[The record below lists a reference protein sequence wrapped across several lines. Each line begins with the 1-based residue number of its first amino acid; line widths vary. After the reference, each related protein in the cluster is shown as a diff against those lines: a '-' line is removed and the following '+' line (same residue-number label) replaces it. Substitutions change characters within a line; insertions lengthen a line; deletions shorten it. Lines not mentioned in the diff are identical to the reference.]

1 MINMD
6 YLTRW
11 EEMLLIAVYRLKD
24 EAYGVPIK
32 KHLSEVTGKIIS
44 FGALY
49 VSLDK
54 LVKKEYLSKS
64 KGEPTPERGGRSK
77 IFYQVT
83 TQGEKALQATRDLQ
97 KNLWDGIPD
106 YAFNKK

>member
-1 MINMD
+1 MD

-11 EEMLLIAVYRLKD
+11 EEMLLIAVYRLKGD
-24 EAYGVPIK
+24 AYGVPVK
-32 KHLSEVTGKIIS
+32 KHLTEVTGKIIS

-54 LVKKEYLSKS
+54 LVKKGFLIKS
-64 KGEPTPERGGRSK
+64 RGKPTPERGGRSK
-77 IFYQVT
+77 IFYQVSPE
-83 TQGEKALQATRDLQ
+83 GEKALQVTRDLQ

-106 YAFNKK
+106 YAFKKE